1 MQTLTDIL
9 NTKVSFQANTWTE
22 IGSEL
27 TIEAVLN
34 QIKSDKHK
42 RQIEDL
48 RDKLEQGDKE
58 YYDNYKKQLPAVTFS
73 ATFNSRR
80 TNEYLKSYNPLIV
93 IDIDKLN
100 SQQLKTTYE
109 NLIGDPYVFS
119 FWRSPS
125 NNGYKGIVAIDYQIN
140 EVEIDLVAKHKSAF
154 KKLSDYFLEKYG
166 IELDKSG
173 SDITRL
179 CFLSHD
185 IFLVRKLVFDN
196 FVVTNEDLIVTVKST
211 ANKNV
216 KLSFSSNL
224 DALYNPTGKNNQFD
238 RKIMTDI
245 IRHLRNK
252 KQSITH
258 NYEEWCKVAMSIA
271 NTFTY
276 EIGLNYFLKLSS
288 LDTNKYNEVA
298 CTNFLINCYETRK
311 GNINFSSLVY
321 LANQKGYTTK
331 YQKNGVP
338 KTD

>member
-9 NTKVSFQANTWTE
+9 NTKVSLQANTWTE
-22 IGSEL
+22 IASEL

-48 RDKLEQGDKE
+48 RNKLEQGDKE
-58 YYDNYKKQLPAVTFS
+58 YYDNYKKRLPAVTFS

-80 TNEYLKSYNPLIV
+80 TNEHLKSYNPLIV
-93 IDIDKLN
+93 IDIDKLDT
-100 SQQLKTTYE
+100 QQLKTTYDD
-109 NLIGDPYVFS
+109 LIGDPYVFS

-140 EVEIDLVAKHKSAF
+140 EAEIDLVGKHKSAF

-179 CFLSHD
+179 CFLTFD
-185 IFLVRKLVFDN
+185 IFLVQKLIFDN
-196 FVVTNEDLIVTVKST
+196 FIVTNEDLIVNVKST

-216 KLSFSSNL
+216 KLSFASNL
-224 DALYNPTGKNNQFD
+224 DALYNPRGKNNQFD

-245 IRHLRNK
+245 IRYLRNK
-252 KQSITH
+252 KYSITH
-258 NYEEWCKVAMSIA
+258 NYEEWCKVAMAIA

-288 LDTNKYNEVA
+288 LDSDKYNEIA

-321 LANQKGYTTK
+321 LANQKGYKTK

>member
-1 MQTLTDIL
+1 MQTLTNIL
-9 NTKVSFQANTWTE
+9 NMKVSFQANAWTE
-22 IGSEL
+22 IASEL

-48 RDKLEQGDKE
+48 RNKLKQGDKE
-58 YYDNYKKQLPAVTFS
+58 NYDNYKKKLPAVTFS

-80 TNEYLKSYNPLIV
+80 TNEYLKSYNPLII

-100 SQQLKTTYE
+100 PQQLKTTYD
-109 NLIGDPYVFS
+109 NLFGDPCVIS
-119 FWRSPS
+119 FWLSPS
-125 NNGYKGIVAIDYQIN
+125 NHGYKGIVAIDFQIN
-140 EVEIDLVAKHKSAF
+140 EDEIDLVTKHKSAF
-154 KKLSDYFLEKYG
+154 KKLSEYFLEKYD

-185 IFLVRKLVFDN
+185 NFLVKKLVFEN
-196 FVVTNEDLIVTVKST
+196 FVVTNEDLIVTGKSP
-211 ANKNV
+211 ANKNI
-216 KLSFSSNL
+216 KLSFASNL

-311 GNINFSSLVY
+311 GNINFSSLIY

-338 KTD
+338 KTG